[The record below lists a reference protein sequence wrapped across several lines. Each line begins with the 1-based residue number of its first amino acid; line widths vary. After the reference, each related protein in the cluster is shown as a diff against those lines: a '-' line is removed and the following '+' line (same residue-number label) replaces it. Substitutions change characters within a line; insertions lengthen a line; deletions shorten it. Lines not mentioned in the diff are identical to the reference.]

1 MSTMTD
7 APATFS
13 DAPPPPAGLHNYA
26 NNATVHTHMM
36 IWHNGVFSKMDF
48 LGFFL
53 LSLFLSLGVATPI
66 HTYTTTAKQISSLR
80 SH

>member
-26 NNATVHTHMM
+26 NNATVHSHMT
-36 IWHNGVFSKMDF
+36 IWHNSVFSKMDF
-48 LGFFL
+48 LGIFFP
-53 LSLFLSLGVATPI
+53 LSFALI
-66 HTYTTTAKQISSLR
+66 HTYTTTAKQISKS
-80 SH
+80 S